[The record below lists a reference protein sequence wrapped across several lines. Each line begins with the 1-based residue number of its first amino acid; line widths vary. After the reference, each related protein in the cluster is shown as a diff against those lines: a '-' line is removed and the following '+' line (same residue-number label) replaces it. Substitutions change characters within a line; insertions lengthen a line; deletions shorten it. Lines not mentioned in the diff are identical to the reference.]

1 MDQPVGHSPIGMSVF
16 ERRANCP
23 GSMRME
29 AGRVDPGSSYARRG
43 TELHAVAAACLTE
56 SLEAEDTIPDDPD
69 GADLVRDYLDVVR
82 AKHGELGGR
91 LLVEQAF
98 RLSLHELFWGTCDV
112 AIVAPPRLWL
122 ADLKTG
128 IGHHVAIRR
137 DDGRLNWQLGGYA
150 LGALES
156 LPAADASQITEV
168 ELCVIQPRTGPPRST
183 VASVGEL
190 HDLAA
195 DMLDVVAAA
204 HQPDAPLL
212 PGEHCA
218 FCRAR
223 SDCPALRDRALAIAE
238 AEFDVVDDGV
248 VATSGPPPP
257 ESLTPLQLGQVK
269 TAAAV
274 IGIWLEG
281 VNARARALADE
292 GVEIP
297 GWKLVDKRGRRIW
310 ADEVAAERTLGGLAG
325 PSMFITKFVSP
336 AVAEKVLK
344 RFKLSKP
351 ANWNALITKSDPG
364 TDLVPAFDPRPA
376 VPPRITTQTVEPE
389 ET

>member
-1 MDQPVGHSPIGMSVF
+1 MEMG
-16 ERRANCP
+16 RA
-23 GSMRME
+23 
-29 AGRVDPGSSYARRG
+29 DPGSSYARRG

-91 LLVEQAF
+91 LLIEQAF
-98 RLSLHELFWGTCDV
+98 RLSLHELFWGTAD
-112 AIVAPPRLWL
+112 AIIVSPPKLWVG
-122 ADLKTG
+122 DLKTG

-168 ELCVIQPRTGPPRST
+168 ELCVIQPRTGPPRLT

-195 DMLDVVAAA
+195 DMIDVVAAA
-204 HQPDAPLL
+204 EAPDAPLL
-212 PGEHCA
+212 PVEHCA

-238 AEFDVVDDGV
+238 AEFDVVEGGV

-269 TAAAV
+269 TAAHV

-310 ADEVAAERTLGGLAG
+310 ADEAAAERTLGGLAG
-325 PSMFITKFVSP
+325 PSVFTTKFVSP
-336 AVAEKVLK
+336 TVAEKVLK
-344 RFKLSKP
+344 RLKLSKP
-351 ANWNALITKSDPG
+351 PNWAALVTKSDPG

-376 VPPRITTQTVEPE
+376 VPPRVTTQTVEPE
-389 ET
+389 EI